1 MEYETLLIE
10 NRGRVALLTL
20 NRPDKL
26 NAWNWAMERE
36 FLAAL
41 DELNADPMVHVIVV
55 TGAGRAFCAG
65 GDIGSFNEGLQMNRY
80 NAGAKPSPLTAEDGS
95 PEVPIALAR
104 SKPVIAAINGHAVGI
119 GLTMP
124 LACDIRIA
132 SDKAKLSVRFVKVGL
147 TPECGSTRYLPG
159 VAGLGNA
166 LYMALTGRIIE
177 ADEALRRGLVDQVV
191 PHDSLMEV
199 AMGLA
204 DEIAANPPSAVWAAK
219 RIIHENAGETDM
231 RRVVTREGFS
241 IRAARGV
248 PDHAEAVKAFLEK
261 REPNF
266 GIAAERKATP
276 DKRFTPDSKTDRRFR
291 ANRAGR

>member
-1 MEYETLLIE
+1 MATYETLLVE
-10 NRGRVALLTL
+10 NKGRIGLITL

-26 NAWNWAMERE
+26 NAWSRKLEQE

-41 DELNADPMVHVIVV
+41 EQLNADPAVHVIVV

-65 GDIGSFNEGLQMNRY
+65 GDISGFNEAL
-80 NAGAKPSPLTAEDGS
+80 AGSRNGPKGPTPLTAEDGS
-95 PEVPIALAR
+95 PEVPIALSR

-132 SDKAKLSVRFVKVGL
+132 SDRAKFSVRFVKVGL
-147 TPECGSTRYLPG
+147 TPECGSTRYLPL
-159 VAGLGNA
+159 VAGMGNA

-177 ADEALRRGLVDQVV
+177 ADEALRRGLIDQIV
-191 PHDSLMEV
+191 PHEKLMDE
-199 AMGLA
+199 AMALA
-204 DEIAANPPSAVWAAK
+204 EEIAANPPSAVWATK
-219 RIIHENAGETDM
+219 RIIHENAGETDI
-231 RRVVTREGFS
+231 RRVVTREGFA
-241 IRAARGV
+241 IRAARGI

-266 GIAAERKATP
+266 SR
-276 DKRFTPDSKTDRRFR
+276 
-291 ANRAGR
+291 

>member
-1 MEYETLLIE
+1 MSTYETLLVE
-10 NRGRVALLTL
+10 NKGRVGLITL

-26 NAWNWAMERE
+26 NAWSWKLEQE
-36 FLAAL
+36 FLQAL
-41 DELNADPMVHVIVV
+41 AQLNADPSVFVMVV

-65 GDIGSFNEGLQMNRY
+65 GDISGFNEVLGGSRN
-80 NAGAKPSPLTAEDGS
+80 GPKGPTPLTAEDGS

-104 SKPVIAAINGHAVGI
+104 GKPIIAAINGHAVGI

-147 TPECGSTRYLPG
+147 TPECGSTRYLPL
-159 VAGLGNA
+159 VAGMGNA

-177 ADEALRRGLVDQVV
+177 ADEALQRGLIDQIV
-191 PHDSLMEV
+191 PHDRLMDE
-199 AMGLA
+199 AMALA
-204 DEIAANPPSAVWAAK
+204 NEIASNPPSAVWAAK

-231 RRVVTREGFS
+231 RRVVTREGYS
-241 IRAARGV
+241 IRAARGD
-248 PDHAEAVKAFLEK
+248 PDHAEAVRAFLEK

-266 GIAAERKATP
+266 SR
-276 DKRFTPDSKTDRRFR
+276 
-291 ANRAGR
+291 

>member
-1 MEYETLLIE
+1 MTEYETLLVE
-10 NRGRVALLTL
+10 NKGRVALITL

-26 NAWNWAMERE
+26 NAWSWKLEQE

-41 DELNADPMVHVIVV
+41 ESLNADPAVHVIVV

-65 GDIGSFNEGLQMNRY
+65 GDISGFNEAL
-80 NAGAKPSPLTAEDGS
+80 GARNGPRGPSPLTAEDGS
-95 PEVPIALAR
+95 PEVPIALSR

-132 SDKAKLSVRFVKVGL
+132 SDRAKFSVRFVKVGL
-147 TPECGSTRYLPG
+147 TPECGSTRYLPL
-159 VAGLGNA
+159 VTGLGNA

-177 ADEALRRGLVDQVV
+177 ADEALRRGLIDRIV
-191 PHDSLMEV
+191 PHDKLMDE
-199 AMGLA
+199 AMTLA
-204 DEIAANPPSAVWAAK
+204 EEIAANPPSAVWAAK
-219 RIIHENAGETDM
+219 RIIHENAGETDL
-231 RRVVTREGFS
+231 RRVVTREGFA
-241 IRAARGV
+241 IRTARGI

-266 GIAAERKATP
+266 SR
-276 DKRFTPDSKTDRRFR
+276 
-291 ANRAGR
+291 

>member
-1 MEYETLLIE
+1 MGETYETITYE
-10 NRGRVALLTL
+10 KKGRVALVTL

-26 NAWNWAMERE
+26 NAWNPKMELE
-36 FLAAL
+36 FLDVLEAINKDPAIHVAA
-41 DELNADPMVHVIVV
+41 V

-65 GDIGSFNEGLQMNRY
+65 GDISSFNEGLKGGRF
-80 NAGAKPSPLTAEDGS
+80 GPSSRPTPLTAEDGS
-95 PEVPIALAR
+95 PEVPIALSR
-104 SKPVIAAINGHAVGI
+104 SKPVIAAINGHSVGI

-132 SDKAKLSVRFVKVGL
+132 SDRAKFSARFVKVGL
-147 TPECGSTRYLPG
+147 TPECGSTHYLPL

-166 LYMALTGRIIE
+166 LFMALTGRIIE
-177 ADEALRRGLVDQVV
+177 ADEALQRGLVDKVV
-191 PHDSLMEV
+191 PHESLMDE
-199 AMGLA
+199 AMALA
-204 DEIAANPPSAVWAAK
+204 AEIAGNPPSAVWSAK
-219 RIIHENAGETDM
+219 RMIHENVNESDM

-266 GIAAERKATP
+266 GQPAATA
-276 DKRFTPDSKTDRRFR
+276 
-291 ANRAGR
+291 

>member
-1 MEYETLLIE
+1 MATYETLLVE
-10 NRGRVALLTL
+10 NKGRVALLTL

-26 NAWNWAMERE
+26 NAWNWKLEQE

-41 DELNADPMVHVIVV
+41 DSLNGDPSVHVIVV

-65 GDIGSFNEGLQMNRY
+65 GDITGFNEAL
-80 NAGAKPSPLTAEDGS
+80 GARNGPRGPSPLTAEDGS
-95 PEVPIALAR
+95 PEVPIALSR

-132 SDKAKLSVRFVKVGL
+132 SDRAKFSVRFVKVGL
-147 TPECGSTRYLPG
+147 TPECGSTRYLPL

-177 ADEALRRGLVDQVV
+177 ADEALRRGLIDHIV
-191 PHDSLMEV
+191 PHEKLIDE
-199 AMGLA
+199 AMALA
-204 DEIAANPPSAVWAAK
+204 EEIAANPPSAVWAAK
-219 RIIHENAGETDM
+219 RIIHENAGETDL
-231 RRVVTREGFS
+231 RRVVTREGFA
-241 IRAARGV
+241 IRTARGIA
-248 PDHAEAVKAFLEK
+248 DHAEAVKAFLEK

-266 GIAAERKATP
+266 SR
-276 DKRFTPDSKTDRRFR
+276 
-291 ANRAGR
+291 